1 MVVYFEG
8 LLKIANLVLA
18 LIAGIIAISLFR
30 ISHQRYELR
39 AWKILIVALVFFAVQ
54 EILGALRAFDIYSS
68 PFLTHIV
75 PSVILGLLIYAL
87 AKQLH
92 IHHTSK

>member
-18 LIAGIIAISLFR
+18 LIAGVIAISLFR
-30 ISHQRYELR
+30 ISHQRHELR
-39 AWKILIVALVFFAVQ
+39 AWKILIIALVFFAVQ

-87 AKQLH
+87 AIQLH